1 MQDRFETFTVLIDK
15 LKRCIR
21 KIKNEAVAEL
31 DLKSP
36 HVSCLYYLYIN
47 DTPLSAKEIE
57 ALCEE
62 DKASVS
68 RSVEYLEKNGYV
80 VGGEKNKKRYKTPL
94 TLTEKG
100 RLAAKAIVDKKERV
114 LSRSN
119 EGLTEEELEI
129 MYKGLSVVC
138 ENLQSICDGYD
149 E

>member
-21 KIKNEAVAEL
+21 KIKNEEVAEL
-31 DLKSP
+31 NLKSP
-36 HVSCLYYLYIN
+36 HVSCLYYLYISEN
-47 DTPLSAKEIE
+47 PLTAKEIE
-57 ALCEE
+57 GLCEE

-68 RSVEYLEKNGYV
+68 RSIEYLETNGYI
-80 VGGEKNKKRYKTPL
+80 VGGEKNKKRYKTHF

-100 RLAAKAIVDKKERV
+100 MLAEKAIVDKKEFV

-119 EGLTEEELEI
+119 EGLTEEELRI